1 MVIFLH
7 PERLWLL
14 AAWGLLTLW
23 AIRSRWRRRRNW
35 TALAQRGRPP
45 REGAVWWLATI
56 ACLILAIAQPKWGRM
71 GPRPDPGHDV
81 VLLIDVS
88 RSMAAEDSVPNR
100 MTVAVDYAEKL
111 VRELAA
117 GPDNRAAVVAF
128 AGRGVRYCPLTENLG
143 AVVELLHRLR
153 PGCVQPGGTD
163 LGAGLDAALETIG
176 DEAHAEGQSIVVISD
191 GEDLAERWKPRLDR
205 LVDREAVV
213 YAVTIGDA
221 EQGHPVPSGSADGA
235 AMVYRGRAVESRRSD
250 AALRTIAEQTG
261 GVVIAL
267 GLSSGEPGV
276 LYRNQIEPS
285 ARRRGQV
292 PRIADMAERFPLF
305 LVAALSCLTAA
316 CWPPGR
322 GWSWPWR
329 MGWGWS
335 WPWAGGWRPGSR
347 RARALARIAPIVASA
362 GLILAV
368 GAAQPPGPAP
378 ERAEAKA
385 PVPPPA
391 PGRPPSARQAIA
403 TGQAAY
409 EEGLKEEAQAASEA
423 APGTTIRSQRARALL
438 EEALAAFEAAVQA
451 APTAAVP
458 RYDSAAALF
467 QLGRFEEARAR
478 YTEARDRADAA
489 LITKIDY
496 ALGNTALA
504 LGDVPAAIAAYDVCI
519 ASTARGVDLDA
530 VRKDASINR
539 EFAYQQAQS
548 PAIPQGQGPDDQSP
562 SRRPDGR
569 RSPDRKPGGE
579 DGSADEDDGSG
590 PSSGGAE
597 ANDESEK
604 NGRDRG
610 RRR

>member
-1 MVIFLH
+1 M
-7 PERLWLL
+7 
-14 AAWGLLTLW
+14 AAPAELDR
-23 AIRSRWRRRRNW
+23 AV
-35 TALAQRGRPP
+35 QRGRPP

-205 LVDREAVV
+205 LVNREAVV

-250 AALRTIAEQTG
+250 AALRTIAEQTRG
-261 GVVIAL
+261 RGHRPGTLLGRAGRAVPQPDRALRPPARPGPADRRHGRAVPAVPGRRALVPDGRLLAPRARLVVALAHGL
-267 GLSSGEPGV
+267 GLV
-276 LYRNQIEPS
+276 LAVGRW
-285 ARRRGQV
+285 
-292 PRIADMAERFPLF
+292 MA
-305 LVAALSCLTAA
+305 
-316 CWPPGR
+316 
-322 GWSWPWR
+322 
-329 MGWGWS
+329 
-335 WPWAGGWRPGSR
+335 PGSR
-347 RARALARIAPIVASA
+347 RARAVARIAPIVASA

-467 QLGRFEEARAR
+467 QLGRFEEAP
-478 YTEARDRADAA
+478 RDTPRP
-489 LITKIDY
+489 
-496 ALGNTALA
+496 GTA
-504 LGDVPAAIAAYDVCI
+504 P
-519 ASTARGVDLDA
+519 T
-530 VRKDASINR
+530 
-539 EFAYQQAQS
+539 
-548 PAIPQGQGPDDQSP
+548 PP
-562 SRRPDGR
+562 
-569 RSPDRKPGGE
+569 
-579 DGSADEDDGSG
+579 
-590 PSSGGAE
+590 
-597 ANDESEK
+597 
-604 NGRDRG
+604 
-610 RRR
+610 